1 MAMHRSLMTLAL
13 TSALV
18 GGLGL
23 TALAHNAPAH
33 NAPAHLAQ
41 GRQRTERSNA
51 QGRGYGRGLAAAAAQ
66 LGVSEADLKAALGMP
81 AERPQR
87 PDMAA
92 VAAQLGVAETDL
104 RETLRNTMHHARQ
117 QRQAGDRPNPS
128 QMLTDAASQL
138 GVSEIALRSALGLPE
153 AMSRPDLAA
162 AAAQLGVSEAELT
175 AALRSHRGGPMPRR
189 QTAPAP

>member
-33 NAPAHLAQ
+33 LAQ
-41 GRQRTERSNA
+41 GRQRTERSDA

-87 PDMAA
+87 PDMAT
-92 VAAQLGVAETDL
+92 VADQLGVAEADL
-104 RETLRNTMHHARQ
+104 RETLRSAMSNARQ
-117 QRQAGDRPNPS
+117 QRQAGDRPNPG
-128 QMLTDAASQL
+128 QMLTEAASQL
-138 GVSEIALRSALGLPE
+138 GVSEIALRSALGIPE
-153 AMSRPDLAA
+153 QMPRPDMAA

-175 AALRSHRGGPMPRR
+175 DALRSNRRGPMQRR
-189 QTAPAP
+189 QTTPAQ